1 MDYRPHRRSEE
12 ELQRLIFQRALHHLC
27 HIRPNVP
34 FPLVFLDQVL
44 DVDLFVEDPPDLVK
58 VERQTDDGR
67 RWIDYAFAPQDA
79 FALDA
84 GELFDITGPDFERTV
99 ITVSEMQR
107 VELQSLIAEIKRSG
121 QWVKQRVLEDSI
133 VVMMVR
139 LHQIVSMVRDHEQA
153 IAPDHLALLA
163 SHGLYW
169 LEGSLADE
177 NAEGAYTAVQL
188 SDALWMLV
196 LCEAIAPAKLTPLVP
211 QVVEHVECFGGGWRD
226 ALPVSFLASW
236 AATMAET
243 GEPEL
248 QPWVERIFSVGQSL
262 VDILSDEE
270 AARAEIA
277 LFKAGQRAGLED

>member
-44 DVDLFVEDPPDLVK
+44 DVDLFVEDPPDLVE

-84 GELFDITGPDFERTV
+84 GELFDITGPDVERAV
-99 ITVSEMQR
+99 ITVSEIQR

-121 QWVKQRVLEDSI
+121 MWVKQRVLEDPV

-139 LHQIVSMVRDHEQA
+139 LHHMVSMVRNHEQA

-169 LEGSLADE
+169 LEGSLAIV
-177 NAEGAYTAVQL
+177 NSEGAYMAVQL

-196 LCEAIAPAKLTPLVP
+196 LCEAIAPAELTPFVP
-211 QVVEHVECFGGGWRD
+211 RVINHVEHFGSDWRD
-226 ALPVSFLASW
+226 AMPVGFFASW

-248 QPWVERIFSVGQSL
+248 QPWVERIFAIGQSL
-262 VDILSDEE
+262 VDSLSDEE

-277 LFKAGQRAGLED
+277 FFKASQRAGL